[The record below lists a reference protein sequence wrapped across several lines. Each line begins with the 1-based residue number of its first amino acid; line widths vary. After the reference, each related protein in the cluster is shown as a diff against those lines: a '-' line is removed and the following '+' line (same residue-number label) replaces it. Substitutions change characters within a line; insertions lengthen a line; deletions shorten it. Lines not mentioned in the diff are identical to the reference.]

1 MALRSF
7 LAFNLPVEIKNKI
20 AQISGVLKRSS
31 IDARWVKADNI
42 HLTIVFLGDIRQED
56 LIPMRKEIRDVCTQN
71 QAFEI
76 SLRGIGLFP
85 NRRRPRVI
93 WLGLDGELEEMSG
106 FRDELQGRLV
116 SFGIKAENRGFQPH
130 ITLGRFR
137 KPDRID
143 SDQSGILSG
152 YEELQ
157 GPAGQLN
164 ELIMFR
170 SELKPGGAVYSVID
184 SWPLSSS
191 S

>member
-7 LAFNLPVEIKNKI
+7 LAFNLPVGIKNKI

-31 IDARWVKADNI
+31 IDARWVKTDNI

-56 LIPMRKEIRDVCTQN
+56 LIPLRKEIKGVCTQH
-71 QAFEI
+71 QAFGV

-85 NRRRPRVI
+85 NRRRPRII

-106 FRDELQGRLV
+106 FRDELQGRLEP
-116 SFGIKAENRGFQPH
+116 FGIKAENRRFQPH

-143 SDQSGILSG
+143 PNQSGILSG

-157 GPAGQLN
+157 GPAGLLN
-164 ELIMFR
+164 ELTMFR

-184 SWPLSSS
+184 SWSLSSS